1 MQNTEK
7 ILSDILK
14 LATTREIQSHYFYNC
29 LAKLVDDQRSKE
41 LFLALAEEEIHHRE
55 TLDLEILK
63 NGIVVKDTLDALD
76 HDVESRYKEEFDP
89 NMDMKNA
96 LLLGISKEKG
106 SYGFYTELA
115 LVFAE
120 KQARDLCFEL
130 AQQEVRHMVLL
141 ELEYYKLLENEA
153 R

>member
-14 LATTREIQSHYFYNC
+14 LGATREMQSIFFYNC
-29 LAKLVDDQRSKE
+29 LAKLVDDQRSKD
-41 LFLALAEEEIHHRE
+41 LFLKLAEEEISH
-55 TLDLEILK
+55 
-63 NGIVVKDTLDALD
+63 KDTLELELIKNGRVVKENLD
-76 HDVESRYKEEFDP
+76 SLDQDVESNYKKTFDP
-89 NMDMKNA
+89 SMDMKEA

-106 SYGFYTELA
+106 SYQFYTDLA

-141 ELEYYKLLENEA
+141 EIEYYKLLENETK
-153 R
+153 